1 MGYPHRTDS
10 PRQIGRGGLLRR
22 RIKQLIR
29 YHKFERLYKKYERWL
44 VPGMLI
50 MGVAADY
57 ITFRSIQINTTFI
70 LLAVY
75 FALAGTCMTFSYAYD
90 AGRVPH
96 QNLTA
101 VKYLHLATPL
111 IIQFTFG
118 ALLSASLIF
127 YWFSGALSVSWPL
140 ILIIAALMASNEVL
154 RRYFL
159 KPVIQISVYF
169 FILFSLLS
177 LILPFI
183 FDSIS
188 FWLFIAADAISLAV
202 SLFYILALTHF
213 FSDLKGERLHLIGLT
228 LIIAAAMNAL
238 YFSNIIPPI
247 PLSVRE
253 AGVYH
258 DVQRS
263 GNAYIL
269 KTETQTWL
277 EKIQPGQ
284 TIHIK
289 AGERV
294 YVFTSIFAPAKLQT
308 KIYHRWQYYD
318 EPSSQW
324 VERGRYF
331 FFITG
336 GRDAGYRGFS
346 TKANVPAGK
355 WRVYTETERGQVLG
369 RIKFIVEHVNEH
381 PAFENLVR

>member
-1 MGYPHRTDS
+1 MREK
-10 PRQIGRGGLLRR
+10 
-22 RIKQLIR
+22 IKQLIR
-29 YHKFERLYKKYERWL
+29 YHKFEQLYKKYERWL

-57 ITFRSIQINTTFI
+57 ITFTSIQINTTFI
-70 LLAVY
+70 LLAIY
-75 FALAGTCMTFSYAYD
+75 FALAGMFMTFSYAYD

-96 QNLTA
+96 QNFTP
-101 VKYLHLATPL
+101 VKYLRLAAPL

-140 ILIIAALMASNEVL
+140 ILIVAALIASNEVL

-159 KPVIQISVYF
+159 KPVVQISVYF

-177 LILPFI
+177 LFLPFT
-183 FDSIS
+183 FDSIN
-188 FWLFIAADAISLAV
+188 FWLFIAAGAISLV
-202 SLFYILALTHF
+202 VGLIFILALTHF
-213 FSDLKGERLHLIGLT
+213 FSNLKEKRLRLIILT
-228 LIIAAAMNAL
+228 LLIAAAMNAL

-277 EKIQPGQ
+277 KKIQPGQ

-318 EPSSQW
+318 EALGQW

-369 RIKFIVEHVNEH
+369 RIKFQVERVEQA
-381 PAFENLVR
+381 PELIEIQK